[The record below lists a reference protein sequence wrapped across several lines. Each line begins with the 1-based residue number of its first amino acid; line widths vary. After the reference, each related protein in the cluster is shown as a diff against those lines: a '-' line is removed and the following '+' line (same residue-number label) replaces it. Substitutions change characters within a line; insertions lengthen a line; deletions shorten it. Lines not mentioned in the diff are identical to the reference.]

1 MSYLETLH
9 DLRENIQDVSLDDRF
24 AHDPGIPALPK
35 SRGNIWLISFTDV
48 IALMLVFFVMM
59 FAMSHPKQEG
69 WVSLIQGLSQE
80 FMDKSGATGDNK
92 SGPHGTFDM
101 KRIKEKKALSTNY
114 LYAVLKHLKDENP
127 SLKSMNITAYAK
139 ETHIVL
145 PHTEMFK
152 DNALSSEGLAHLDT
166 LTGTLGHLS
175 NDMDIVLSGKNA
187 PLTQT
192 LKQSATIAS
201 IFTKSG
207 YSGDIQLVSHTDD
220 ETGFK
225 LIIHAVR

>member
-24 AHDPGIPALPK
+24 DHDPVIPALPK
-35 SRGNIWLISFTDV
+35 GSGNIWLISFTDV

-69 WVSLIQGLSQE
+69 WVSLVQGLSQE

-114 LYAVLKHLKDENP
+114 LYAVLKHLKEENP
-127 SLKSMNITAYAK
+127 SLKSMDITAYAK

-145 PHTEMFK
+145 PHNLMFK
-152 DNALSSEGLAHLDT
+152 DHTLSAEGQSHLDT

-175 NDMDIVLSGKNA
+175 NDMDIVLSGKNTS
-187 PLTQT
+187 LSQT
-192 LKQSATIAS
+192 LKQSAAVAGV
-201 IFTKSG
+201 FTQSG
-207 YSGDIQLVSHTDD
+207 YSGDIQLVSHADD

>member
-9 DLRENIQDVSLDDRF
+9 DLRENVQDVSLDDRF
-24 AHDPGIPALPK
+24 DHDPAIPALPK
-35 SRGNIWLISFTDV
+35 SNGNIWLISFTDV

-59 FAMSHPKQEG
+59 FAMSHPRQEG
-69 WVSLIQGLSQE
+69 WVSLVQGLSQE

-92 SGPHGTFDM
+92 SGPYGTFDM

-127 SLKSMNITAYAK
+127 SLESMTITSYTK

-145 PHTEMFK
+145 PHNTMFK
-152 DNALSSEGLAHLDT
+152 DNALSSEGQAHLNT

-175 NDMDIVLSGKNA
+175 NDMDVVLSGKNTSL
-187 PLTQT
+187 PRILE
-192 LKQSATIAS
+192 QSATIAG

-220 ETGFK
+220 KTGFK